1 MIISVDEAK
10 EQLGVEHDNDDML
23 IEGFVLAALGIVEHE
38 LQRDI
43 YLTKSDIP
51 ESDINAISF
60 YDLKETKKSVL
71 KIAVKLVL
79 ATLYLHRE
87 SALEI
92 DLSDN
97 PAFKA
102 CLSGFTGVYLG

>member
-1 MIISVDEAK
+1 
-10 EQLGVEHDNDDML
+10 
-23 IEGFVLAALGIVEHE
+23 
-38 LQRDI
+38 
-43 YLTKSDIP
+43 
-51 ESDINAISF
+51 
-60 YDLKETKKSVL
+60 
-71 KIAVKLVL
+71 VKLVL